1 MFSNDYKITRNQII
15 FKLSRNLERLEQ
27 EANDLRPVRPLDS
40 EKFAAVAN
48 AYANTAKTLLDLMRE
63 ADLND
68 YDNWSENDDD
78 EF

>member
-1 MFSNDYKITRNQII
+1 MFSNDYKITRNQIV

-40 EKFAAVAN
+40 EKFAAIAN

-68 YDNWSENDDD
+68 YDNWSENEDD